1 MMKMSKAIIKT
12 VMGETI
18 KVEFGETDTPRDVMK
33 RACEEDFEATLPF
46 FENREKAERF
56 LETGNLDL
64 QTSQF
69 SLIDGSEKTLSLDF
83 DVPILEQLRK
93 AQAQVRQQP
102 HREQERVKEAVRED
116 R

>member
-1 MMKMSKAIIKT
+1 MKMSKAIIKT

-83 DVPILEQLRK
+83 DVPILEQLPDGK
-93 AQAQVRQQP
+93 Y
-102 HREQERVKEAVRED
+102 KEDDVPTFLVSVDAFVGAI
-116 R
+116 